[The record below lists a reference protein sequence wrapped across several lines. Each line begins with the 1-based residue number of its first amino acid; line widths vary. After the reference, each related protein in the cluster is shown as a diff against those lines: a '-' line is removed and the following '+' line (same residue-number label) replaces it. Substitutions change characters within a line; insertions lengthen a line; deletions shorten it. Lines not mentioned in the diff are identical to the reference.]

1 MEIIQNIALGINVVF
16 SLKGI
21 LTVAIGVIAG
31 TIGGAIPGI
40 NAAMTMA
47 LLLPFTLT
55 MEPLMAIIM
64 YCGVYCG
71 GQYGGSIPAILIGTP
86 GTPSSAATVMD
97 GYPLH
102 LQGKTGKA
110 LGMSLYSSVTGG
122 LISAILLMIFVI
134 PLARGALAFGPAEYF
149 SLALMGLTLIAS
161 LSENVFKGLIAG
173 ALGLIIATVGLDP
186 FAGKVRYGFGNV
198 NLIEG
203 FEIIP
208 FYMGIFALSQV
219 MYLIYEQRK
228 RAKTEYKVLSKYP
241 TFGEYKSCFPTTI
254 LGSLIGVFVGALP
267 GAGASIACW
276 IGYNEAKRWSKH
288 PEKFGTGIMEGIAAP
303 ESANNGSTGG
313 AMVPL
318 LALGI
323 PGSNST
329 AIMLGVLIIF
339 GIRPGPLLFI
349 DTPVIPY
356 SIFVALFVAS
366 VLMLFIAFLLT
377 KALIK
382 IVNIPD
388 AIMNAGIAVLVF
400 VGAYSINNSM
410 FDIFAVLLFGILGFI
425 LKIYKYPI
433 TATALGFVL
442 GYLVET
448 NFRRALA
455 MSHGSWLIF
464 IQRPISLVLIIVAI
478 ASVIFAIY
486 RNYFKKSKDA
496 KSA

>member
-1 MEIIQNIALGINVVF
+1 MDIIQNILLGTSVVF
-16 SLKGI
+16 SIKGI
-21 LTVAIGVIAG
+21 STVAIGVIAG
-31 TIGGAIPGI
+31 IIGGAIPGI

-47 LLLPFTLT
+47 LLLPFTWG

-64 YCGVYCG
+64 YSGIYCG
-71 GQYGGSIPAILIGTP
+71 GQYGGSIPAVLIGTP

-110 LGMSLYSSVTGG
+110 LGMSLYASVTGG
-122 LISAILLMIFVI
+122 FIAAIILMILVI
-134 PLARGALAFGPAEYF
+134 PLAKVALAFGPAEYF

-161 LSENVFKGLIAG
+161 LSKDVFKGLIAG
-173 ALGLIIATVGLDP
+173 SLGLLIATVGLDP

-219 MYLIYEQRK
+219 MYLLYEKIK
-228 RAKTEYKVLSKYP
+228 RVKVEDKVISEYP
-241 TFGEYKSCFPTTI
+241 TFGEYKSCLFI
-254 LGSLIGVFVGALP
+254 MVLGSLIGVFVGVLP

-288 PEKFGTGIMEGIAAP
+288 PEKFGKGALEGVAAP
-303 ESANNGSTGG
+303 EASNNGVTGG

-329 AIMLGVLIIF
+329 AIMLGVLIIH
-339 GIRPGPLLFI
+339 GLRPGPLLFVRS
-349 DTPVIPY
+349 PVIPY
-356 SIFVALFVAS
+356 SIFVALFVAKI
-366 VLMLFIAFLLT
+366 LLFFIALFFIRGLM
-377 KALIK
+377 K

-388 AIMNAGIAVLVF
+388 AIMNACIVALIF

-410 FDIFAVLLFGILGFI
+410 FDIFAVLLFGVLGFI
-425 LKIYKYPI
+425 LKVYNYPV

-464 IQRPISLVLIIVAI
+464 LQRPISLVLIIIAI
-478 ASVIFAIY
+478 ASIIY
-486 RNYFKKSKDA
+486 AVYMNYFKSSKSV